1 MRNNIGKLVIIGV
14 GVAIL
19 SSGAYWL
26 VNTKAPLSHEAV
38 ERSQPYQ
45 IMTEE
50 QLSSLLK
57 DQSNLNPQ
65 DQFIVAMLYFNGE
78 GIQKDITQAE
88 KFLVQ
93 AANADNVSALYNLGF
108 FRYHGQ
114 LIDSDNDPKGTQS
127 LFKAAELGSD
137 EAAILLMKILLEDES
152 NEFSLDAQKIYT
164 YLERAYYD
172 EDPFVGFLLGSF
184 WMVADRY
191 GYSEPDYKKA
201 ESLFLKGASKN
212 HPFAELGLYRLYAQG
227 GYGINAN
234 TELSKKYGER
244 LWGQVGVVQRLET
257 SLYRPYSVY
266 GFVPRAEQKAVV
278 DGLMMA
284 AKNGSALAAIELSN
298 RYEYGDGVQQDSQKA
313 ITVLEALKD
322 SSDPA
327 LLFHLG
333 VKKALNSGFGV
344 DYRLSAGQPYLKQ
357 SADQGYLPAIVWLSK
372 AENYGRYPDETS
384 ILFYEKE
391 AAKLGDIESLHLVLS
406 RLFYE
411 RNEAIRL
418 KDNSL
423 YEGRSQTEIDAE
435 LPEWIQLFENSAMMN
450 PESYRYAYTIYS
462 KGLGTEV
469 NETKA
474 FEALQKLV
482 EFFPQEYEPHILLG
496 KMLLE
501 GKGIPVDYQAA
512 VQLLAGY
519 ELEQS
524 IETIEALIQ
533 LALLTNGLEE
543 YPKLQAQLLGL
554 IPTDDDTHSVM
565 DRLLQTLEA
574 KIPTAPDRWGQTIS
588 NSEYAYLLGDRYFEK
603 YQNAENGDQQ
613 KYLELSIYYYDLSF
627 GKNVDANKHYLNM
640 LVQLLAQSTDR
651 KTIDQ
656 AYLSITGLY
665 RGLVR
670 MQPDLQWGED
680 VIEVFLAQLFINP
693 YLQEWLEE
701 TEESN
706 VAAMPA
712 MQSLFSE
719 KAKNG
724 ANYAN
729 YYVGKVKLANQDYKN
744 GYALIKQAA
753 DDNFIV
759 AIRLLGRLYRENN
772 LNLIDALGGEAK
784 DSIAWYEKGAAL
796 GDDDSLYQLMRIYQ
810 QGLLNVGAN
819 TIFGENDQKA
829 YEYYKKIKNPKRIS
843 FISST
848 LNDVKENL
856 AILQNIQEG
865 IKNNDPVAMRRYAYR
880 LLDAGKNYDADP
892 KEGMKYLVKA
902 ADLGD
907 ASAMKSYYDL
917 LIEDYNI
924 KGADLERFNRYHEIL
939 AKNDDFILDQLARRY
954 LLGDR
959 VPENR
964 TKARELYQSVQRGCS
979 SCAQQM
985 DRFDQNLSLAK
996 QNNSEGIK
1004 AVIEAYESGRGVK
1017 WDPVQAAEWTLK
1029 LAQSG
1034 DVKAIENYGVML
1046 QYGLYDPLTG
1056 KVLAK
1061 PDQKSASQWFMKL
1074 SQSHPEFA
1082 AAKKAEYETIYLPA
1096 SKGNADAM
1104 FQQGEITAKVGDKYG
1119 TNDARRSAYLREAQ
1133 NWYQKAIDAGYQQAY
1148 LPMIKLMSEDNDR
1161 TVYIQNVISQPLE
1174 SSAVLPIIG
1183 FIIDQNLLYKNA
1195 EMVRSVLNQLE
1206 NIVENPQTS
1215 DDLMEQAV
1223 EYLLPLYFNGIR
1235 KLNSYNQYYIYD
1247 PNPVKFTALYEKYS
1261 SKFPKIKYIGAK
1273 LLLQKSSKGI
1283 QPLEELFNDGYASA
1297 GAILYYYYSG
1307 GYAMYGSRLP
1317 KLTEKERFDKMNYW
1331 LQGYLDKSDG
1341 ENLDDSE
1348 KRIEQI
1354 TKSQLSREMGN
1365 MWYEGKYGYS
1375 QDIDIAKSWYLRA
1388 FGYLPTDTTASRLY
1402 KIILAEYEQKP
1413 SDDLLQKLYF
1423 YSLFIKESVDQSIF
1437 ESLTDDVKSQIL
1449 SEVKSIKQ
1457 EHEPSGRFGG

>member
-1 MRNNIGKLVIIGV
+1 MKNKVGKLVVIGI

-26 VNTKAPLSHEAV
+26 VNTKSPLSHEEV
-38 ERSQPYQ
+38 ERHQSYQ
-45 IMTEE
+45 VMTEE

-57 DQSNLNPQ
+57 DQSNLELQ
-65 DQFIVAMLYFNGE
+65 EQFIVAMLYFNGD
-78 GIQKDITQAE
+78 GTDKNIAKAE
-88 KFLVQ
+88 TLLVQ

-114 LIDSDNDPKGTQS
+114 LIDSDDDLNGTQS
-127 LFKAAELGSD
+127 LLKAAELGSD

-152 NEFSLDAQKIYT
+152 NELALDAQKIYT
-164 YLERAYYD
+164 YLERAYHS
-172 EDPFVGFLLGSF
+172 EDAFVGFLLGSF

-191 GYSEPDYKKA
+191 GYAEPDYKKA
-201 ESLFLKGASKN
+201 ESLFLKGAAQN
-212 HPFAELGLYRLYAQG
+212 HPFAELGLYKLYAQG
-227 GYGINAN
+227 GYGVKAN
-234 TELSKKYGER
+234 TELSEKYSQR
-244 LWGQVGVVQRLET
+244 VWSKVGVIQRLET
-257 SLYRPYSVY
+257 QLYRPYSVY
-266 GFVPRAEQKAVV
+266 GFVPQIEQKAFI
-278 DGLMMA
+278 DSLMIA
-284 AKNGSALAAIELSN
+284 AKNGSTLAAIELYD
-298 RYEYGDGVQQDSQKA
+298 RYEYGDGVKQDSNKA
-313 ITVLEALKD
+313 ISVLEDFKN
-322 SSDPA
+322 SQDPA
-327 LLFHLG
+327 LLFNLG

-344 DYRLSAGQPYLKQ
+344 DYRLSEGQPYLKQ
-357 SADQGYLPAIVWLSK
+357 AADQGYLPAIIWLSK
-372 AENYGRYPDETS
+372 VENYGRYPDEKS
-384 ILFYEKE
+384 ILYYEKE

-423 YEGRSQTEIDAE
+423 YKGRSQAEIDAE
-435 LPEWIQLFENSAMMN
+435 LPEWIQLFEKSAMTN
-450 PESYRYAYTIYS
+450 PESYRYAYTIYR

-482 EFFPQEYEPHILLG
+482 ELFPQEYEYHILLG

-501 GKGIPVDYQAA
+501 GKGTDVDYQTAA
-512 VQLLAGY
+512 IQLLAGY

-533 LALLTNGLEE
+533 LVLLTNGLEK
-543 YPKLQAQLLGL
+543 YPELQAQLLGL
-554 IPTDDDTHSVM
+554 MPTDDDTHSVM
-565 DRLLQTLEA
+565 DRLLQRLEA
-574 KIPTAPDRWGQTIS
+574 QIPTAPDRWGQTIS

-613 KYLELSIYYYDLSF
+613 KYLDLSIYYYDLSF
-627 GKNVDANKHYLNM
+627 GKNVDANKHYLNT
-640 LVQLLAQSTDR
+640 LVQLLEKASDS

-656 AYLSITGLY
+656 AYLSINGLY
-665 RGLVR
+665 KGLVR

-680 VIEVFLAQLFINP
+680 VIEAFLSQLFINP
-693 YLQEWLEE
+693 YLQESLEDI
-701 TEESN
+701 EELDIVS
-706 VAAMPA
+706 MPA

-724 ANYAN
+724 ANYA
-729 YYVGKVKLANQDYKN
+729 YYYLGKAKLANKDYAN
-744 GYALIKQAA
+744 GYALIKQSA
-753 DDNFIV
+753 DDNFVV

-772 LNLIDALGGEAK
+772 LKLIAALGGEAK

-796 GDDDSLYQLMRIYQ
+796 GDDDSLYQLMYIYQ

-856 AILQNIQEG
+856 SILQNIQEG
-865 IKNNDPVAMRRYAYR
+865 IKNNDPVAMRKYAYR
-880 LLDAGKNYDADP
+880 LLDAGINYDTNP

-907 ASAMKSYYDL
+907 VGAMKSYYDL
-917 LIEDYNI
+917 LIEGYNI

-939 AKNDDFILDQLARRY
+939 AKSDDFILDQLARRY

-964 TKARELYQSVQRGCS
+964 TKARELYKTVQRGCS

-985 DRFDQNLSLAK
+985 DRFDQNLSSAK
-996 QNNSEGIK
+996 QNNSEAIK
-1004 AVIEAYESGRGVK
+1004 AVIEAYNSGSGVK

-1074 SQSHPEFA
+1074 SQSDPEFA

-1104 FQQGEITAKVGDKYG
+1104 FQQGEIIAKVGYKYG
-1119 TNDARRSAYLREAQ
+1119 TNDARRFAYHQAAR

-1148 LPMIKLMSEDNDR
+1148 LPMIKLMPKDNDR
-1161 TVYIQNVISQPLE
+1161 KVYIQNVISQPIE
-1174 SSAVLPIIG
+1174 SSVVLPIIG
-1183 FIIDQNLLYKNA
+1183 FIIDKNLMYENA
-1195 EMVRSVLNQLE
+1195 DMIHAVFKQLE
-1206 NIVENPQTS
+1206 NIVGDPNTS
-1215 DDLMEQAV
+1215 DKSMEQAV
-1223 EYLLPLYFNGIR
+1223 EYLLPLYFDGKR
-1235 KLNSYNQYYIYD
+1235 LNNYNRYYFYD
-1247 PNPVKFTALYEKYS
+1247 PNPEKFTALYEKYS
-1261 SKFPKIKYIGAK
+1261 LKFPKIKYIGAE

-1317 KLTEKERFDKMNYW
+1317 KLTEKERFDKMNHW
-1331 LQGYLDKSDG
+1331 LQGYLDKSDD
-1341 ENLDDSE
+1341 ESLDDSE

-1354 TKSQLSREMGN
+1354 TKSQLSREMGD

-1375 QDIDIAKSWYLRA
+1375 QNIDIAKSWYLRA
-1388 FGYLPTDTTASRLY
+1388 FGYLPIDTTASRLY

-1423 YSLFIKESVDQSIF
+1423 YSLFLEKSPDQSIF

-1449 SEVKSIKQ
+1449 SEVKLIKYKDY
-1457 EHEPSGRFGG
+1457 